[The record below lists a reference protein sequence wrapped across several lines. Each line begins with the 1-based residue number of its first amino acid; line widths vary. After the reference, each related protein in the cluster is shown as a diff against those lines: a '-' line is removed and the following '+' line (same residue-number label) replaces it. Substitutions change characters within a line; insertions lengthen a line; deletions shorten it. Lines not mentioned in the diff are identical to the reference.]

1 MSYMRGGVGT
11 SHLLN
16 RALEQKS
23 YSTDAQ
29 AVEVDV
35 ARTPATQYFTLNSK
49 DRFQSAQ
56 TGNVTN
62 QPWNNFRLQRPQNL
76 MASFATRIVVSELN
90 MPWLVPNINRYNN
103 GDEAID
109 SNTIGISFN
118 AQNTKESLLNA
129 PIAFYT
135 PQSFVT
141 AWNNPNTTDALGN
154 VTQNGG
160 VFTLPYDANGTVY
173 PELSYSPNTRQ
184 FTLTPGNPI
193 PSDLFPAYLL
203 AYEDETRFR
212 NNTSIYKML
221 GFTWDQLNI
230 LQSVLNPGGGVITG
244 QPTDFVYTQYV
255 DIVSDKFNA
264 YSTTRDGSSD
274 NVTNRNLL
282 CRAYIAD
289 EISFLYVSPGP
300 FPGQTA
306 SLIHRQFKNPKAVM
320 WNKEAVIDWLD
331 ISLLDEWGQLLPLP
345 QYQQFDELREGA
357 YPDFQLTLLASEN

>member
-1 MSYMRGGVGT
+1 MSYMRGGVGS

-56 TGNVTN
+56 TGNITN

-90 MPWLVPNINRYNN
+90 LPWLVPNINPYNN
-103 GDEAID
+103 GEEAVD
-109 SNTIGISFN
+109 ANVIGISFN
-118 AQNTKESLLNA
+118 AAATKESLLNA
-129 PIAFYT
+129 VTGFYT
-135 PQSFVT
+135 PQAFVT
-141 AWNNPNTTDALGN
+141 AWNNPNTTDALGV

-160 VFTLPYDANGTVY
+160 VFTLPYDISGTVY
-173 PELSYSPNTRQ
+173 PELSYNSNTRQ
-184 FTLTPGNPI
+184 FTLTPGAPI
-193 PSDLFPAYLL
+193 PSDLFPSYSLV
-203 AYEDETRFR
+203 YEDEIRFR

-221 GFTWDQLNI
+221 GFAWDQLNI
-230 LQSVLNPGGGVITG
+230 LQSVLSPGGGVITG
-244 QPTDFVYTQYV
+244 QPTDFIYTQYI
-255 DIVSDKFNA
+255 DIVSDKFNQ
-264 YSTTRDGSSD
+264 YSSTRDGSSD
-274 NVTNRNLL
+274 NVTNRNLM
-282 CRAYIAD
+282 CRVYIAD
-289 EISFLYVSPGP
+289 EISFLYTAAP
-300 FPGQTA
+300 FPGQ
-306 SLIHRQFKNPKAVM
+306 SPLLIHRQFKNPKAVM

-345 QYQQFDELREGA
+345 QYTQLGESRDGA